1 MYFGGVIRKAKFL
14 SILRQPRTNM
24 ERVLPI
30 GPVIN
35 IWRFIPMPMY
45 DYSCKKCEE
54 NFEALQ
60 KVTDEPLT
68 ECEKCAGPV
77 EKIFNKMTFHL
88 YGPGFYTTDNK
99 RKYLK

>member
-1 MYFGGVIRKAKFL
+1 M
-14 SILRQPRTNM
+14 S
-24 ERVLPI
+24 
-30 GPVIN
+30 
-35 IWRFIPMPMY
+35 

-68 ECEKCAGPV
+68 ECEKCGGTV

-99 RKYLK
+99 RKYLLFYGQDIELTCIILLTKIKIFNFSPLKMC